1 MQSMTFKII
10 FPLAAL
16 GLMTALAGPAAAE
29 KIANKVA
36 VFTGLD
42 KITGRTIDFDVYVDE
57 TVRFGTLRVTPKVC
71 YSRPATEAAET
82 DGFVDVE
89 EITLDNE
96 IKRIFSGWMFAAS
109 PGLNA
114 VEHPV
119 YDVWLIGCRMD
130 SDIPP
135 PVASSADVRV
145 AVSNQ
150 TTAGAGSVDDGAP
163 VVLTFISG
171 IPIPPDKP
179 AVPSMMME
187 DAPAEAPTE
196 APAGDGTNG
205 QILD

>member
-1 MQSMTFKII
+1 MPSMTFKILL
-10 FPLAAL
+10 PLAAL
-16 GLMTALAGPAAAE
+16 GLTTALAGPAAAE

-42 KITGRTIDFDVYVDE
+42 KITGKTIDFDVYVDE

-82 DGFVDVE
+82 DGFINVE

-119 YDVWLIGCRMD
+119 YDVWLIGCRMN

-135 PVASSADVRV
+135 PVASNADVRV

-150 TTAGAGSVDDGAP
+150 ADGGAGSVDDGAP
-163 VVLTFISG
+163 VVLTFIGG

-179 AVPSMMME
+179 AVPSMMIE
-187 DAPAEAPTE
+187 ETPAEAPATE
-196 APAGDGTNG
+196 GTDG

>member
-1 MQSMTFKII
+1 MTIKFLL
-10 FPLAAL
+10 PLAAL
-16 GLMTALAGPAAAE
+16 GLTTALAGPAAAE

-71 YSRPATEAAET
+71 YSRPTTEAAET

-130 SDIPP
+130 SDVPP
-135 PVASSADVRV
+135 PVANNSEVRV

-150 TTAGAGSVDDGAP
+150 TSAGAGNVDDGAP
-163 VVLTFISG
+163 VVLTFVDG
-171 IPIPPDKP
+171 IPLPPDKP
-179 AVPSMMME
+179 SMPSMMME
-187 DAPAEAPTE
+187 EAPPETPPAE
-196 APAGDGTNG
+196 GTDG

>member
-1 MQSMTFKII
+1 MTIKFLL
-10 FPLAAL
+10 PLAAL
-16 GLMTALAGPAAAE
+16 GLTTALAGPAAAE

-82 DGFVDVE
+82 DGFVEVD

-135 PVASSADVRV
+135 PVANSTEVRV

-150 TTAGAGSVDDGAP
+150 TAGGAGSVDDGAP
-163 VVLTFISG
+163 VVLNFVGG
-171 IPIPPDKP
+171 IPLPPDKP
-179 AVPSMMME
+179 SMPSMMME
-187 DAPAEAPTE
+187 DTPAEP
-196 APAGDGTNG
+196 PAEEGTNG

>member
-1 MQSMTFKII
+1 MTIRF
-10 FPLAAL
+10 FLPLAAL
-16 GLMTALAGPAAAE
+16 GLTTALVGPAAAE

-57 TVRFGTLRVTPKVC
+57 TVRFGMLRVTPKVC

-82 DGFVDVE
+82 DGFVEVE

-96 IKRIFSGWMFAAS
+96 VKRIFSGWMFAAS

-135 PVASSADVRV
+135 PVASSTEARV
-145 AVSNQ
+145 AVSNR
-150 TTAGAGSVDDGAP
+150 TSVGAGNVDDGAP
-163 VVLTFISG
+163 VVLTFIDG

-187 DAPAEAPTE
+187 DAPAEAPATE
-196 APAGDGTNG
+196 GTDG

>member
-1 MQSMTFKII
+1 MTIRPLL
-10 FPLAAL
+10 PLAAI
-16 GLMTALAGPAAAE
+16 GLTIALAGPAAAE

-36 VFTGLD
+36 VFSGLD
-42 KITGRTIDFDVYVDE
+42 KITGRIINFDVYVDE
-57 TVRFGTLRVTPKVC
+57 TVRFGMLRVTPKVC
-71 YSRPATEAAET
+71 YTRPATEAAET
-82 DGFVDVE
+82 DGFVEVE

-96 IKRIFSGWMFAAS
+96 VKRIFSGWMFAAS

-119 YDVWLIGCRMD
+119 YDVWLIGCHMD

-135 PVASSADVRV
+135 PVAGSSEVRV

-150 TTAGAGSVDDGAP
+150 PGGGAGNVDDGAP
-163 VVLTFISG
+163 VILTFIGG

-179 AVPSMMME
+179 AASSMIM
-187 DAPAEAPTE
+187 DDTAPADQPP
-196 APAGDGTNG
+196 PAEDGTEG

>member
-1 MQSMTFKII
+1 MTMKFLL
-10 FPLAAL
+10 PLAAL
-16 GLMTALAGPAAAE
+16 GLTTALAGPAAAE

-71 YSRPATEAAET
+71 YSRPTTEAAET
-82 DGFVDVE
+82 DGFVEVE

-130 SDIPP
+130 SEVPP
-135 PVASSADVRV
+135 PVANASDVRV

-150 TTAGAGSVDDGAP
+150 VGAGAGNVDDGAP
-163 VVLTFISG
+163 VVLTFVGG
-171 IPIPPDKP
+171 IPLPPDKP
-179 AVPSMMME
+179 AMPSMMME
-187 DAPAEAPTE
+187 ETPPPETAPAEST
-196 APAGDGTNG
+196 DG

>member
-1 MQSMTFKII
+1 MTIRF
-10 FPLAAL
+10 FLPLAAL
-16 GLMTALAGPAAAE
+16 GLTTVLAGPAAAE

-57 TVRFGTLRVTPKVC
+57 TVRFGMLRVTPKVC

-82 DGFVDVE
+82 DGFVEVE

-96 IKRIFSGWMFAAS
+96 VKRIFSGWMFAAS

-135 PVASSADVRV
+135 PVASSTDVRV

-150 TTAGAGSVDDGAP
+150 TRVGPGNVDDGAP
-163 VVLTFISG
+163 VVLTFIDG
-171 IPIPPDKP
+171 MPIPPDKP

-187 DAPAEAPTE
+187 DAPAEAPATE
-196 APAGDGTNG
+196 GTDG
-205 QILD
+205 QVLD

>member
-1 MQSMTFKII
+1 MPSMTFKTIL
-10 FPLAAL
+10 PLVAL
-16 GLMTALAGPAAAE
+16 GLTTALAGPAAAE

-57 TVRFGTLRVTPKVC
+57 TVSFGTLRVTPKVC
-71 YSRPATEAAET
+71 YSRPTTEAAET
-82 DGFVDVE
+82 DGFIEVD
-89 EITLDNE
+89 EITLDKQ

-130 SDIPP
+130 SDVPP
-135 PVASSADVRV
+135 PVAGATDIRV

-150 TTAGAGSVDDGAP
+150 ASGGAGSVDDGAP
-163 VVLTFISG
+163 VVLTFVGG
-171 IPIPPDKP
+171 IPLPPDKP

-187 DAPAEAPTE
+187 EAPAET
-196 APAGDGTNG
+196 PAEPGTDG

>member
-1 MQSMTFKII
+1 MTFKII
-10 FPLAAL
+10 LPLAAI
-16 GLMTALAGPAAAE
+16 GLMTALTGPAAAD

-42 KITGRTIDFDVYVDE
+42 KITGRTIDFDIYVDE
-57 TVRFGTLRVTPKVC
+57 TVRFGTLQVTPKVC
-71 YSRPATEAAET
+71 YSRPTTEAAET
-82 DGFVDVE
+82 DGYINVD
-89 EITLDNE
+89 EITLDNQ

-130 SDIPP
+130 STVPP
-135 PVASSADVRV
+135 PVASNTDMRV

-150 TTAGAGSVDDGAP
+150 ADSGAGSVDDGAP
-163 VVLTFISG
+163 VALTFIEG
-171 IPIPPDKP
+171 IPLPPDKP

-187 DAPAEAPTE
+187 DTPPETPAEV
-196 APAGDGTNG
+196 GTGTDG

>member
-10 FPLAAL
+10 LPLAAL
-16 GLMTALAGPAAAE
+16 CLTTALAGPAAAE

-82 DGFVDVE
+82 DGFVEVD

-150 TTAGAGSVDDGAP
+150 TSAGAGSVDDGAP
-163 VVLTFISG
+163 VVLTFIDG

>member
-1 MQSMTFKII
+1 MTIKFLL
-10 FPLAAL
+10 PLAAL
-16 GLMTALAGPAAAE
+16 GLTTALAGPAAAE

-82 DGFVDVE
+82 DGFVEVD

-135 PVASSADVRV
+135 PVANSAEVRV

-150 TTAGAGSVDDGAP
+150 TAGGAGNVDDGAP
-163 VVLTFISG
+163 VVLTFVGG
-171 IPIPPDKP
+171 IPLPPDKP
-179 AVPSMMME
+179 SMPTMMME
-187 DAPAEAPTE
+187 EAAPEPPAEA
-196 APAGDGTNG
+196 GTDG

>member
-1 MQSMTFKII
+1 MTIKFLL
-10 FPLAAL
+10 PLAAL
-16 GLMTALAGPAAAE
+16 GLTTALAGPAAAE

-82 DGFVDVE
+82 DGFVEVD

-135 PVASSADVRV
+135 PVANSGEVRV

-150 TTAGAGSVDDGAP
+150 TAGGAGSVDDGAP
-163 VVLTFISG
+163 VVLNFVGG
-171 IPIPPDKP
+171 IPLPPDKP
-179 AVPSMMME
+179 SMPSMMME
-187 DAPAEAPTE
+187 DTPADPPAEE
-196 APAGDGTNG
+196 GTNG

>member
-10 FPLAAL
+10 LPLAAL
-16 GLMTALAGPAAAE
+16 GLTTALAGPAAAE

-42 KITGRTIDFDVYVDE
+42 KITGRIIDFDVYVDE

-89 EITLDNE
+89 EITLDNQ

-135 PVASSADVRV
+135 PVASNADVRV

-150 TTAGAGSVDDGAP
+150 TSAGAGSVDDGAP

-187 DAPAEAPTE
+187 DAPADAPAE

>member
-1 MQSMTFKII
+1 MTMKFLL
-10 FPLAAL
+10 PLAAL
-16 GLMTALAGPAAAE
+16 GLTTALAGPAAAE

-82 DGFVDVE
+82 DGFVEVE

-130 SDIPP
+130 SEVPP
-135 PVASSADVRV
+135 PVANAADVRV

-150 TTAGAGSVDDGAP
+150 VGAGAGNVDDGAP
-163 VVLTFISG
+163 VVLTFVGG
-171 IPIPPDKP
+171 IPLPPDKP
-179 AVPSMMME
+179 AMPSMMME
-187 DAPAEAPTE
+187 ETPQETAPAEST
-196 APAGDGTNG
+196 DG

>member
-1 MQSMTFKII
+1 MTMKFLL
-10 FPLAAL
+10 PLAAL
-16 GLMTALAGPAAAE
+16 GLTTALAGPAAAE

-57 TVRFGTLRVTPKVC
+57 TVRFGMLRVTPKVC

-82 DGFVDVE
+82 DGFVEVE

-130 SDIPP
+130 SDVPP
-135 PVASSADVRV
+135 PVANASEVRV
-145 AVSNQ
+145 AVPNQ
-150 TTAGAGSVDDGAP
+150 TGTGAGNVDDGAP
-163 VVLTFISG
+163 VVLTFVGG
-171 IPIPPDKP
+171 IPLPPDKP
-179 AVPSMMME
+179 SMPSMMME
-187 DAPAEAPTE
+187 EAPPE
-196 APAGDGTNG
+196 PAASDGTDG

>member
-1 MQSMTFKII
+1 MTMKFLL
-10 FPLAAL
+10 PLAAL
-16 GLMTALAGPAAAE
+16 GLTTALAGPAAAE

-71 YSRPATEAAET
+71 YSRPTTEAAET
-82 DGFVDVE
+82 DGFVEVE

-130 SDIPP
+130 SEVPP
-135 PVASSADVRV
+135 PVANAADVRV

-150 TTAGAGSVDDGAP
+150 VGAGAGNVDDGAP
-163 VVLTFISG
+163 VVLTFVGG
-171 IPIPPDKP
+171 IPLPPDKP
-179 AVPSMMME
+179 AMPSMMME
-187 DAPAEAPTE
+187 EAPQETAPAEST
-196 APAGDGTNG
+196 DG

>member
-1 MQSMTFKII
+1 MTFKTIL
-10 FPLAAL
+10 PLAVL
-16 GLMTALAGPAAAE
+16 GLSTALAGPAAAE

-71 YSRPATEAAET
+71 YSRPTTEAAET
-82 DGFVDVE
+82 DGFIEVD

-96 IKRIFSGWMFAAS
+96 IKRIFAGWMFAAS

-130 SDIPP
+130 SDVPP
-135 PVASSADVRV
+135 PVASKTDIRV

-150 TTAGAGSVDDGAP
+150 TGGGAGSVDDGEP
-163 VVLTFISG
+163 VVLTFVGG
-171 IPIPPDKP
+171 IPLPPDKP

-187 DAPAEAPTE
+187 EAPAEAPAE
-196 APAGDGTNG
+196 PGTDG

>member
-1 MQSMTFKII
+1 MTMKFLL
-10 FPLAAL
+10 PLAAL
-16 GLMTALAGPAAAE
+16 GLTTALAGPAAAE

-82 DGFVDVE
+82 DGFVEVE

-130 SDIPP
+130 SDVPP
-135 PVASSADVRV
+135 AVANAADVRV

-150 TTAGAGSVDDGAP
+150 AGAGAGNVDDGAP
-163 VVLTFISG
+163 VVLTFVGG
-171 IPIPPDKP
+171 IPLPPDKP
-179 AVPSMMME
+179 AMPSMMME
-187 DAPAEAPTE
+187 ETPQETAPAEST
-196 APAGDGTNG
+196 DG

>member
-1 MQSMTFKII
+1 MTMKFLL
-10 FPLAAL
+10 PLAAL
-16 GLMTALAGPAAAE
+16 GLTTALAGPAAAE

-57 TVRFGTLRVTPKVC
+57 TVRFGMLRVTPKVC
-71 YSRPATEAAET
+71 YSRPTTEAAET

-130 SDIPP
+130 SDVPP
-135 PVASSADVRV
+135 PVANASEVRV

-150 TTAGAGSVDDGAP
+150 TGAGAGNVDDGAP
-163 VVLTFISG
+163 VVLTFIGG
-171 IPIPPDKP
+171 IPLPPDKP
-179 AVPSMMME
+179 SMPSMMIE
-187 DAPAEAPTE
+187 ETPPETPPTE
-196 APAGDGTNG
+196 GTDG

>member
-1 MQSMTFKII
+1 MTFKFLI
-10 FPLAAL
+10 PLVAL
-16 GLMTALAGPAAAE
+16 GLTTALAGPAAAE

-57 TVRFGTLRVTPKVC
+57 TVRFGSLRVTPKVC
-71 YSRPATEAAET
+71 YSRPTTEAAET

-89 EITLDNE
+89 EITLDKE

-130 SDIPP
+130 SDVPP
-135 PVASSADVRV
+135 PVASSTEVRV

-150 TTAGAGSVDDGAP
+150 ADRGAGSVDDGAP
-163 VVLTFISG
+163 ILLTFVGG
-171 IPIPPDKP
+171 IPLPPDKP

-187 DAPAEAPTE
+187 DAPATE
-196 APAGDGTNG
+196 APAEAPAAEGTNG

>member
-10 FPLAAL
+10 LPLAAL
-16 GLMTALAGPAAAE
+16 GLTTVLAGPAAAE

-82 DGFVDVE
+82 DGFIEVE
-89 EITLDNE
+89 EITLDNK

-150 TTAGAGSVDDGAP
+150 TSAGAGSVDDGAP

-187 DAPAEAPTE
+187 DAPADAPTE

>member
-1 MQSMTFKII
+1 MTMKFLL
-10 FPLAAL
+10 PLAAL
-16 GLMTALAGPAAAE
+16 GLTTALAGPAAAE

-71 YSRPATEAAET
+71 YSRPTTEAAET
-82 DGFVDVE
+82 DGFVEVE

-130 SDIPP
+130 SDVPP
-135 PVASSADVRV
+135 PVANAADVRV

-150 TTAGAGSVDDGAP
+150 AGAGAGNVDDGAP
-163 VVLTFISG
+163 VVLTFVGG
-171 IPIPPDKP
+171 IPLPPDKP
-179 AVPSMMME
+179 AMPSMMME
-187 DAPAEAPTE
+187 EAPQETAPAEST
-196 APAGDGTNG
+196 DG

>member
-1 MQSMTFKII
+1 MTIRFLL
-10 FPLAAL
+10 PLAAL
-16 GLMTALAGPAAAE
+16 GLTTALAGPAAAE

-57 TVRFGTLRVTPKVC
+57 TVRFGMLRVTPKVC

-82 DGFVDVE
+82 DGFVEVE

-96 IKRIFSGWMFAAS
+96 VKRIFSGWMFAAS

-119 YDVWLIGCRMD
+119 YDVWLIGCHMD
-130 SDIPP
+130 SDVPP
-135 PVASSADVRV
+135 PVAGSAEVRV

-150 TTAGAGSVDDGAP
+150 IGGGPGNVDDGAP
-163 VVLTFISG
+163 VVLTFVGG

-179 AVPSMMME
+179 VMPSMLME
-187 DAPAEAPTE
+187 DAPADLPADAPPAEAGAE
-196 APAGDGTNG
+196 G

>member
-1 MQSMTFKII
+1 MTLKFIV
-10 FPLAAL
+10 PLAAL
-16 GLMTALAGPAAAE
+16 GLTTALTGPAAAD

-57 TVRFGTLRVTPKVC
+57 TVRFGTLQVTPKVC
-71 YSRPATEAAET
+71 YSRPTTEAAET
-82 DGFVDVE
+82 DGYINVD
-89 EITLDNE
+89 EITLDKQ

-130 SDIPP
+130 STVPP
-135 PVASSADVRV
+135 PVASNADIRV

-150 TTAGAGSVDDGAP
+150 ADSGAGSVDDGEP
-163 VVLTFISG
+163 VALTFIDG
-171 IPIPPDKP
+171 IPLPPQKP

-187 DAPAEAPTE
+187 DAPADT
-196 APAGDGTNG
+196 PAEGGTGTDG

>member
-1 MQSMTFKII
+1 MTFKILL
-10 FPLAAL
+10 PLAAL
-16 GLMTALAGPAAAE
+16 GLTTALAGPAAAE

-57 TVRFGTLRVTPKVC
+57 TVRFGSLRVTPKVC

-82 DGFVDVE
+82 DGFVNVD

-119 YDVWLIGCRMD
+119 YDVWLIGCRMN

-135 PVASSADVRV
+135 PVASNGDVRV

-150 TTAGAGSVDDGAP
+150 ADSGAGNVADGAP
-163 VVLTFISG
+163 VVLTFIGG

-179 AVPSMMME
+179 AVPSMMIE
-187 DAPAEAPTE
+187 DAPAEP
-196 APAGDGTNG
+196 PAAEGTDG